1 LRSIIREC
9 RDGSVDEDTRER
21 ILTFGLK
28 ADHLKFEQAVLQY
41 IIGIWEGLGERLDI
55 RKWLRKAFKA
65 INIIIDSLKAA
76 FPQLDAV
83 KQFKDHFL
91 NLNED

>member
-1 LRSIIREC
+1 MRSIIRYC
-9 RDGSVDEDTRER
+9 REARVNEDIRER
-21 ILTFGLK
+21 IRTYGLK

-65 INIIIDSLKAA
+65 INIIIDSLKSA

-91 NLNED
+91 NLSED